1 VAVARVEHPLFKS
14 SLFHCSLT
22 PITRRHFFLLNDLEA
37 LVVPAPSEHLHFLD
51 RKENLGRT
59 ESDQQSNP
67 RVDAER
73 AAAPDGGGGA
83 RVGGEGRAAR
93 WARTGRGR
101 EREYDRWGLV
111 VRLKK

>member
-93 WARTGRGR
+93 WARTAGEGKENMTRGV
-101 EREYDRWGLV
+101 WLLG
-111 VRLKK
+111 